1 MINLRE
7 HFKLSAIY
15 TIFAVFPA
23 LLQLIVLPLIEGEA
37 RLGATDFGYLAITEV
52 IISLVFL
59 ICTFGMGGGIARF
72 YYDYKDDKE
81 GYNNLVSSILNGI
94 IGRGLL
100 LMGIVLVA
108 GQFVGRLFPVAP
120 LQDFHEYGHVLVIAG
135 FNRSVIATL
144 LVLYR
149 NEKRLRAFI
158 VVSLSSAI
166 LRSAFQ
172 LGGVFLYD
180 LSFLGY
186 IYGTATGGA
195 IVSFSLAVY
204 TYFKCGFHYKRS
216 ILKALN
222 QFAGPLFITEF
233 LYWGLLFSDRFFL
246 LNSPDQLGIYDNAL
260 KFAVGI
266 QMILQGL
273 TGAAQPEIF
282 RYLKEGSIKRS
293 SDIRTLCNLYIAEA
307 TGLIALLILPVMVFI
322 SLFYETELTL
332 SSGLIGII
340 FIRFILR
347 AQYQIFSWPL
357 LYRKKTTLFI
367 FINITVLAINL
378 GINWLITPV
387 IGYYG
392 AIIAFLVAYTV
403 QIAGL
408 KILQNRLAPISY
420 NNIKTFYF
428 PLGIVFFAALLE
440 LVKVK
445 VSGEP
450 FLFSSILVSV
460 IFTGLFFIYRG
471 ELIKILSTLLPKL
484 SNYLRSTYYKD
495 LNDPVNGR
503 R

>member
-1 MINLRE
+1 MINLKE

-23 LLQLIVLPLIEGEA
+23 LLQLIVLPLIEGESL
-37 RLGATDFGYLAITEV
+37 LGATDFGYLAITEV

-59 ICTFGMGGGIARF
+59 ICTFGMGGGVARF
-72 YYDYKDDKE
+72 YYDYKDDKK
-81 GYNNLVSSILNGI
+81 GYNQLVSSVLNGI
-94 IGRGLL
+94 LGRGLL
-100 LMGIVLVA
+100 IMGLVLVA

-135 FNRSVIATL
+135 LNRSVIATL

-149 NEKRLRAFI
+149 NEKRLKAFI

-166 LRSAFQ
+166 FRSGFQ

-180 LSFLGY
+180 LSFIGY

-195 IVSFSLAVY
+195 LVSFSLAIY
-204 TYFKCGFHYKRS
+204 TYFTCGFHVNRT
-216 ILKALN
+216 IIKAIN

-282 RYLKEGSIKRS
+282 RYMKEGSIKRS

-307 TGLIALLILPVMVFI
+307 TVLITILILPVMVFI
-322 SLFYETELTL
+322 SLFYETELTM
-332 SSGLIGII
+332 SSGLVGII
-340 FIRFILR
+340 FVRFILR

-357 LYRKKTTLFI
+357 LYRKKTILFI
-367 FINITVLAINL
+367 FINITVLGINL

-387 IGYYG
+387 MGYYG
-392 AIIAFLVAYTV
+392 AITAFLIAYIV

-408 KILQNRLAPISY
+408 KILQNRLAPVSY

-428 PLGIVFFAALLE
+428 PMAIIFIAASLE
-440 LVKVK
+440 IIKVA

-450 FLFSSILVSV
+450 FLYSSILVLV
-460 IFTGLFFIYRG
+460 IFAGLFFIYKS
-471 ELIKILSTLLPKL
+471 ELIKILSTLLPRL
-484 SNYLRSTYYKD
+484 SNYLSGTNNNNT
-495 LNDPVNGR
+495 NDQVNGAR
-503 R
+503 